1 MRIRVITAV
10 WCVIATVTAAAL
22 ALPASAQ
29 EVPPP
34 DDEMRLAAA
43 EWMPQRTPGP
53 ILTLDTPAALLDG
66 LVPPPD
72 AARTDALRA
81 LRTAGFVGGLARTH
95 AAVPG
100 RPAVLSW
107 AVRGQASA
115 DAGVLVATIRRAV
128 RARQGTVGFTDVAL
142 TGVAGGRLLG
152 RVGRDGSQL
161 TVAVFPAGPWV
172 YGLQSAT
179 GSDGSS
185 PDAAGLTAVA
195 QQVAQRQPESA
206 ADGGAVVT
214 PLEVDT
220 AAHRRSHR
228 GPRRRVARADRARA
242 RRHPWRARSR
252 RRACPAPT
260 SPLPDSP
267 ARGAGAVRPLSR
279 GRVDLDR

>member
-179 GSDGSS
+179 AGRLT

-195 QQVAQRQPESA
+195 QQVAQRQPES
-206 ADGGAVVT
+206 GRRVRGRR
-214 PLEVDT
+214 DT
-220 AAHRRSHR
+220 AGGHTAAPADLRRA
-228 GPRRRVARADRARA
+228 RRRAARADRARA
-242 RRHPWRARSR
+242 RRHPGGHDPGGARLSGAELAMPVPR
-252 RRACPAPT
+252 RG
-260 SPLPDSP
+260 
-267 ARGAGAVRPLSR
+267 GAGPVRALPR